1 MRNKCKIL
9 FVLLIGILMLNGC
22 GISELLG
29 GMVSQKEAGGD
40 ALLESASY
48 DYLEGDYE
56 SALEKLLKAEIVGVS
71 DEEVLID
78 LYSVTGNTYLELDDY
93 ENAIS
98 YHEKA
103 LALDPDSVVCVV
115 NLAVSH
121 RKNGDMDK
129 AKELYMKGLEI
140 DPEYAELN
148 SSLGSLYILE
158 NEPEKAI
165 EYFEKAIKLDDNLA
179 VAYANA
185 ALAYAMTGDMET
197 ADDYLNKAILRGYDN
212 TENLKELIEQFR

>member
-71 DEEVLID
+71 DEKKMVD

-93 ENAIS
+93 EMAIA

-103 LALDPDSVVCVV
+103 LTLEPDSVICVV

-121 RKNGDMDK
+121 RKNGEMDK

-179 VAYANA
+179 VAYANG
-185 ALAYAMTGDMET
+185 ALAYAMIGDLET
-197 ADDYLNKAILRGYDN
+197 ADDYLNKAIVRGYDN